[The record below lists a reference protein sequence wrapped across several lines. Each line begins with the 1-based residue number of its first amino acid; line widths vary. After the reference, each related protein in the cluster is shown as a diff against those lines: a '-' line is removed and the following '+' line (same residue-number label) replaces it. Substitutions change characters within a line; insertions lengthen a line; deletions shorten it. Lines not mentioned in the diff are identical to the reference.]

1 MSLLPSQP
9 AGKLW
14 AGALAVV
21 LFLVLASVAWI
32 ERDAY
37 RFAAAILVVWGSV
50 LYLRA
55 DFRPSIGWMGL
66 ICIAWVAFIAI
77 RYAILYFDPAVLS
90 HGTSEGIYLL
100 PIFYMTVGYMMYR
113 YRETLGATVMLFIL
127 ISFVMAAATLPLSS
141 LFDEGQH
148 PFLVMKNTIH
158 SSVGAGLIILA
169 SINFA
174 GFAARNF
181 TDARQRLFCEAVSYA
196 TIALCFIGLYGA
208 KSKGVWAA
216 MAIALCVQ
224 LLLAARKTNGM
235 RRWLTGA
242 VLLGALALF
251 VSVFSFGIW
260 STIGPTYE
268 EASAIVAKILQTGHP
283 IQTIQQ
289 AIASDDIPVS
299 MQIRLMLWLNA
310 IEVLSRNVLFGSG
323 IAWKDYWLQAHY
335 SDTGFDLL
343 HNGYLEIA
351 VRYGLLGLAFYTIL
365 YAWTART
372 AYKAFQRGLIPI
384 EAFNAHIV
392 LLVFFLV
399 TIASNSNNRLAIGE
413 SYMMLAGA
421 FGFFCHYLCQ
431 RAAVPAGKL
440 EPA

>member
-1 MSLLPSQP
+1 
-9 AGKLW
+9 
-14 AGALAVV
+14 
-21 LFLVLASVAWI
+21 
-32 ERDAY
+32 
-37 RFAAAILVVWGSV
+37 
-50 LYLRA
+50 
-55 DFRPSIGWMGL
+55 
-66 ICIAWVAFIAI
+66 
-77 RYAILYFDPAVLS
+77 
-90 HGTSEGIYLL
+90 
-100 PIFYMTVGYMMYR
+100 
-113 YRETLGATVMLFIL
+113 
-127 ISFVMAAATLPLSS
+127 
-141 LFDEGQH
+141 
-148 PFLVMKNTIH
+148 
-158 SSVGAGLIILA
+158 
-169 SINFA
+169 
-174 GFAARNF
+174 
-181 TDARQRLFCEAVSYA
+181 
-196 TIALCFIGLYGA
+196 
-208 KSKGVWAA
+208 
-216 MAIALCVQ
+216 
-224 LLLAARKTNGM
+224 M

-268 EASAIVAKILQTGHP
+268 EARAIVAKILQTGHP

-289 AIASDDIPVS
+289 AIASEDIPAS

-399 TIASNSNNRLAIGE
+399 TIARNSNNRLAIGE